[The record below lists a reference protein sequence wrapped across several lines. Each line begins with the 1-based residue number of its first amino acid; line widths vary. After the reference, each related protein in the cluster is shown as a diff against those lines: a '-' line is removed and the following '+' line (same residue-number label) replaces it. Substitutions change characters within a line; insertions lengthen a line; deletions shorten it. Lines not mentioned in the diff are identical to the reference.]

1 MYLCLKCNRG
11 FMHQQDAITHVCEP
25 DRYKK
30 VDKLIKDFR
39 QKWNGVNQSNKAYQR
54 ALKALDR
61 EITRLQD

>member
-1 MYLCLKCNRG
+1 
-11 FMHQQDAITHVCEP
+11 MHQQDAITHVCEP

-39 QKWNGVNQSNKAYQR
+39 QKWKNSDPSNKAYQR